1 MNDCDED
8 WKSECLRIG
17 ILYESKEASELFPA
31 FCFIFLPA
39 TQEIYDVLVSEIL
52 GYSALV
58 RSGHLGKHPEVL
70 KDTVVRLL
78 AMKEGGEAIGIMRTT
93 LVMDIL
99 ERVS

>member
-1 MNDCDED
+1 M
-8 WKSECLRIG
+8 
-17 ILYESKEASELFPA
+17 
-31 FCFIFLPA
+31 
-39 TQEIYDVLVSEIL
+39 LVSEIL

-78 AMKEGGEAIGIMRTT
+78 AIKEGGEAIDIMRTT

-99 ERVS
+99 ERVSCYIFRSFCCVDFEDIE